1 MPTFLGTERLVL
13 RRITADDADALFE
26 LDLDPEL
33 TYNINGGQPTPRDEV
48 QKDFI
53 PYFLEFYNKYAGF
66 GFWAAIEKESDAFP
80 GWFHIR
86 PREDRPAGEIEL
98 GYRLN
103 NAAWG
108 KSYVTEGSRAFID
121 KGFFELGIKYVV
133 ASAFAANVRSRRVL
147 EECGLTLVR
156 TYQVDWP
163 LEIEGIEQGVVEY
176 ALTKEQR
183 QNPRF

>member
-1 MPTFLGTERLVL
+1 ML

-98 GYRLN
+98 GYRRTMPPGARATLPKAPAPLSTKGFSN
-103 NAAWG
+103 LASSMSLLQLSQQTSDHVAYSRSADLPSLKPT
-108 KSYVTEGSRAFID
+108 KSIGHSRLKASSRA
-121 KGFFELGIKYVV
+121 
-133 ASAFAANVRSRRVL
+133 SSSMR
-147 EECGLTLVR
+147 
-156 TYQVDWP
+156 
-163 LEIEGIEQGVVEY
+163 
-176 ALTKEQR
+176 
-183 QNPRF
+183 